1 MKKLLFIMMVFACLN
16 ASAQNYFLTF
26 AGTGDANTIDS
37 IQVRN
42 LTQGTILKLSGT
54 DTLQLLGVLEVQNR
68 LNNGNESVLI
78 YPNPMDQTGFF
89 EFDAPHSGPATIEVF
104 NVSGKRLIQARL
116 DLKKGHQK
124 FRMGNLDFGMNYI
137 EISSSDYRLTGTIL
151 CQRKGN
157 ETANLEQENGNT
169 FYLNGARIS
178 TTTSMVKTMQYSD
191 GELLFIKAF
200 SASFSSVITLVPT
213 SNALINIPFFD
224 CTDGDGNH
232 YSTVKIGD
240 QVWMAEN
247 LKTTRF
253 LNGDTIPNMANGFQW
268 ATADSSG
275 YCNHSNNP
283 ENATTYGR
291 LYNWYSVIDNRNLA
305 PAGWHIPTSTEW
317 QTLVDGNGGKY
328 LAGGKLKET
337 GNMHWV
343 SPNSG
348 ASNALGFSA
357 LPGGNR
363 NDLANFYN
371 KGINGFWWTQTEITG
386 AGSFGVH
393 FSMYTNT
400 PYCEHANADKHM
412 GFALR
417 CVKD

>member
-1 MKKLLFIMMVFACLN
+1 MKRLLLAWMVFTCLN
-16 ASAQNYFLTF
+16 ASAQNYLLTF
-26 AGTGDANTIDS
+26 AGTEASNTIDS
-37 IQVRN
+37 ILVQN
-42 LTQGTILKLSGT
+42 LTQGTNLKLFGT
-54 DTLQLLGVLEVQNR
+54 DTLHLQGVLEVQNR
-68 LNNGNESVLI
+68 LKNGNQSVLF
-78 YPNPMDQTGFF
+78 YPNPMDLKGSF
-89 EFDAPHSGPATIEVF
+89 EFDAPQGGQATIEVF
-104 NVSGKRLIQARL
+104 NAAGKQLIQAKL
-116 DLKKGHQK
+116 ELGKGHQK
-124 FRMGNLDFGMNYI
+124 FQLSNLDFGMNYI

-151 CQRKGN
+151 CQNKGK
-157 ETANLEQENGNT
+157 ETPNLEDANGNA
-169 FYLNGARIS
+169 FFVNGARIS
-178 TTTSMVKTMQYSD
+178 TTNNLKSMLYYD
-191 GELLFIKAF
+191 DEILLLKAF
-200 SASFSSVITLVPT
+200 SGTFASVIALVPT

-275 YCNHSNNP
+275 YCNHSNNQ
-283 ENATTYGR
+283 ENATIYGR
-291 LYNWYSVIDNRNLA
+291 LYNWYSVKDNRKLA
-305 PAGWHIPTSTEW
+305 PAGWHIPTSNEW
-317 QTLVDGNGGKY
+317 QTLVNGNGGKY

-337 GNMHWV
+337 GNMHWI

-348 ASNALGFSA
+348 ATNALGFSA

-363 NDLANFYN
+363 NDIANFYN